1 MKSKTQLPVIIL
13 RGIVLLPN
21 NDLRLEFENDI
32 SKNIIDESELFHDS
46 KVLIVNKEDT
56 LEETVSTNDLPNI
69 GVISSISHRIELPNG
84 KTRII
89 ITGIKRVNVDKY
101 LDIKD
106 NNSILEAVISNISYK
121 KIDYNE
127 EVIIIKKL
135 KRELEFYT
143 KAIPYVSNGIL
154 SQIEKVK
161 SLNTITDIVVPYLN
175 LDKERMIEY
184 LKESDPVERSTMILQ
199 DIYNETDAYNIELQI
214 DNRVRRNIDDNQRKF
229 ILQEKLKEVKK
240 N

>member
-32 SKNIIDESELFHDS
+32 SKNIIDESLLFHDS

-56 LEETVSTNDLPNI
+56 LEETVSTNDLPSI

-101 LDIKD
+101 LDIKV
-106 NNSILEAVISNISYK
+106 LL
-121 KIDYNE
+121 
-127 EVIIIKKL
+127 L
-135 KRELEFYT
+135 K
-143 KAIPYVSNGIL
+143 
-154 SQIEKVK
+154 
-161 SLNTITDIVVPYLN
+161 
-175 LDKERMIEY
+175 
-184 LKESDPVERSTMILQ
+184 
-199 DIYNETDAYNIELQI
+199 
-214 DNRVRRNIDDNQRKF
+214 
-229 ILQEKLKEVKK
+229 
-240 N
+240 